1 MRNINWKTTAEFV
14 GIAAIVASLIFVG
27 MQLRQEQAIAI
38 VDTYG
43 SIVES
48 NEAVL
53 SLIAEQPEV
62 WEKGLLGETL
72 STSDEIVFSG
82 MVRAVFS
89 RHAHMYIRFSRIGPG
104 DPDEIM
110 RDFAYAIYIFPG
122 LRRQWEADYEFQDH
136 RDTVLERSP
145 TFLDFRFG
153 TSEHLSNLDSLQPS
167 IPEKRQFI
175 FWYF

>member
-1 MRNINWKTTAEFV
+1 MNWKTAAEFV
-14 GIAAIVASLIFVG
+14 GISAIIGSLIFVG

-53 SLIAEQPEV
+53 SQIGEQPEI
-62 WEKGLLGETL
+62 WEKGLLGDKL
-72 STSDEIVFSG
+72 STSEEIVFSG

-89 RHAHMYIRFSRIGPG
+89 RHAHMFIRFSRIGPG
-104 DPDEIM
+104 DPEEIM
-110 RDFAYAIYIFPG
+110 KEFAYAIYIFPG
-122 LRRQWEADYEFQDH
+122 LRRQWEADYEFQNH
-136 RDTVLERSP
+136 RDAALNRPQTY
-145 TFLDFRFG
+145 LDFRFG
-153 TSEHLSNLDSLQPS
+153 TSQHLSNLDNLQPS
-167 IPEKRQFI
+167 IPAKKQFI